1 MKKTSDSQSGRKPYA
16 KPELRRV
23 PLTPEESLAA
33 GCKMPTTAGPS
44 VNCDS
49 PAQCFTYGS

>member
-1 MKKTSDSQSGRKPYA
+1 MKKTSDNQGSRKPYA

-33 GCKMPTTAGPS
+33 GCKTLGGNGPLVPCENS
-44 VNCDS
+44 G
-49 PAQCFTYGS
+49 QCFTFGS